1 MEKKG
6 ESPIRDIFKM
16 DVKGLHIVGF
26 LIFLTFGKAM
36 SQPII
41 DMNVAVNAI
50 LIHEDEINTTSYEF
64 SPVFYGTFIGF
75 VNDRGKSVYYD
86 KAKNTPYFDLSFA
99 GANIDGNL
107 SKKAAFPP
115 VITSENQEGPFCLY
129 NNDQTLLLTRSSREH
144 ANLSIYKVER
154 KNGEWI
160 DAGRL
165 ELLGSD
171 FHVCHP
177 TVSASGN
184 WLVFAAAPNQ
194 EGATMDLYIA
204 EREGDL
210 WVRTTKMPE
219 HIQSSVN
226 DWFPRFMGDSILIF
240 ASDRPGGKGGLDIYC
255 IKRIRDNWTEPQA
268 FPYPVN
274 SAFDDF
280 GLIAGNGVAYFSS
293 NRPGGA
299 GKDDLY
305 RIEFGGD
312 LFYNPANELFE
323 VVVFVRD
330 KLGLAPIQNARVDLL
345 PFDLSRIG
353 QSIQSLNIQ
362 LVDDRSSPEDIVLKL
377 QPSSTLPDDTGFT
390 NEQGM
395 VPLHVKKL
403 KDYIIQIKADKYVSF
418 RSLYNIEE
426 YGQKITL
433 VLEPAEEVEWVEI
446 TPNPI
451 SELEEGNVIVFDHI
465 YYDFNSHIIKEGA
478 AVELDG
484 LAQAM
489 IDNPNLVVQLSAHT
503 DSRGSRV
510 YNQRLSDRR
519 ARSAKIY
526 LEKKG
531 IPGDRIVTIG
541 FGESQ
546 LRNKCKDNVN
556 CTEEEHR
563 YNRRTE
569 VKILRK

>member
-1 MEKKG
+1 MIQKR
-6 ESPIRDIFKM
+6 IY
-16 DVKGLHIVGF
+16 IVGY
-26 LIFLTFGKAM
+26 LIILTFGYAI

-41 DMNVAVNAI
+41 DMNVAANAI
-50 LIHEDEINTTSYEF
+50 LIHEEEINTSSYEF
-64 SPVFYGTFIGF
+64 SPAFYGTYIGF

-86 KAKNTPYFDLSFA
+86 KMKNTPFFDLSFA

-115 VITSENQEGPFCLY
+115 VITTENQEGPFCFY
-129 NNDQTLLLTRSSREH
+129 NNDQTLLLTRSSREQT
-144 ANLSIYKVER
+144 NLCIYKVER

-165 ELLGSD
+165 DLLNSD
-171 FHVCHP
+171 SHVCHP
-177 TVSASGN
+177 TVSASGD
-184 WLVFAAAPNQ
+184 WLVFAAAPNE

-210 WVRTTKMPE
+210 WVRATKMPE
-219 HIQSSVN
+219 HILSSSN

-240 ASDRPGGKGGLDIYC
+240 ASDRPGGKGGLDIYSV
-255 IKRIRDNWTEPQA
+255 KRTKDGWTEPQA

-280 GLIAGNGVAYFSS
+280 GLVAGDGVAYFSS
-293 NRPGGA
+293 NRPGGG

-312 LFYNPANELFE
+312 LFYDPANELIE
-323 VVVFVRD
+323 IVVYVRD
-330 KLGLAPIQNARVDLL
+330 KLGLAPIRNARVEIL

-362 LVDDRSSPEDIVLKL
+362 LVDDRSSPEEIVLKL
-377 QPSSTLPDDTGFT
+377 QPTSTLPEDTGLT
-390 NEQGM
+390 NEYGM
-395 VPLHVKKL
+395 VPLQIKKL
-403 KDYIIQIKADKYVSF
+403 KDYIIQIKADKYIPF
-418 RSLYNIEE
+418 KSLYSIEE

-433 VLEPAEEVEWVEI
+433 VLEPAEELEWEEVA
-446 TPNPI
+446 PNPI
-451 SELEEGNVIVFDHI
+451 SELEEGTVIVFDHI
-465 YYDFNSHIIKEGA
+465 YYDFNSHIIKAGA
-478 AVELDG
+478 ATELDELG
-484 LAQAM
+484 QAM
-489 IDNPNLVVQLSAHT
+489 IENPNLVVQLSAHT

-510 YNQRLSDRR
+510 YNQRLSERR
-519 ARSAKIY
+519 ARSAKSY

-531 IPGDRIVTIG
+531 IPGDRIITIG

-546 LRNKCKDNVN
+546 LRNKCRDNVS